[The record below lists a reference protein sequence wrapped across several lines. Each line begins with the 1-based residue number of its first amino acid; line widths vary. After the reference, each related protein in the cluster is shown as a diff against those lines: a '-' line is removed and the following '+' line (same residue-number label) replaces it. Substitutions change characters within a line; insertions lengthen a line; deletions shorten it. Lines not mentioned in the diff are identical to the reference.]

1 MAAARL
7 QRWAILL
14 SAYSLTIEYCNTRL
28 HGNPDALSRL
38 PTTAAESVPEERP
51 VYVATMFNSNSRS
64 FQPGAVFSHF
74 TFQADFHFGISFY
87 YQNTITG

>member
-1 MAAARL
+1 MVREQIL
-7 QRWAILL
+7 NLHSPISFLL
-14 SAYSLTIEYCNTRL
+14 S
-28 HGNPDALSRL
+28 LSQMRDIL
-38 PTTAAESVPEERP
+38 EELGLD
-51 VYVATMFNSNSRS
+51 VAVMENFHHKKVGQCYSNSRS